1 MAPATEPRPFL
12 DLDRIFDAPIEL
24 LWQVWTRPEMQ
35 LAWWG
40 PVEWPA
46 IRTEQDLRPGGRWRA
61 CLRAPDT
68 GELLWQG
75 GVFREVV
82 PPSRLVF
89 TFKWE
94 GDNHE
99 DGAPVDTLVT
109 VDFAALSDGRT
120 RMTLR
125 HEGLKDDA
133 SLAGHRHG
141 WTSTFDRLDAWIE
154 QQGRK
159 S

>member
-1 MAPATEPRPFL
+1 MAPATEALPFL

-24 LWQVWTRPEMQ
+24 LWHAWTRPEMQ
-35 LAWWG
+35 VAWWG

-46 IRTEQDLRPGGRWRA
+46 VRTEQDLRPGGHWRA

-75 GVFREVV
+75 GVYREVM
-82 PPSRLVF
+82 PPTRLVF

-109 VDFAALSDGRT
+109 IDFAALPDGRT
-120 RMTLR
+120 HMAFRQ
-125 HEGLKDDA
+125 EGLKDAD